1 MLVFVTMA
9 FVVRVVNKLLKR
21 VENLFVVSV
30 LVAVEG
36 LTVSVVNVTRGTRVV
51 QIDVEVPITSEVYVD
66 KTSEVVV

>member
-1 MLVFVTMA
+1 VLVFVTMA

-21 VENLFVVSV
+21 VENLLVVSV

-36 LTVSVVNVTRGTRVV
+36 LTVSVVNVIIGTRVV

>member
-1 MLVFVTMA
+1 MLVFVTTA

-21 VENLFVVSV
+21 VENLLVVSV
-30 LVAVEG
+30 LVVVEG

-51 QIDVEVPITSEVYVD
+51 QTDVEVPTTSEVYVD

>member
-1 MLVFVTMA
+1 VLVFVTMA

>member
-1 MLVFVTMA
+1 VLVFVTNA

-21 VENLFVVSV
+21 VENLLVVSV

-36 LTVSVVNVTRGTRVV
+36 LTVSVVNVTRGTLVV

>member
-1 MLVFVTMA
+1 VLVFVTTA

-21 VENLFVVSV
+21 VENLLVVSV
-30 LVAVEG
+30 LVVVEG

-51 QIDVEVPITSEVYVD
+51 QTDVEVPTTSEVYVD

>member
-1 MLVFVTMA
+1 MLVFVTNA

-21 VENLFVVSV
+21 VENLLVVSV

-36 LTVSVVNVTRGTRVV
+36 LTVSVVNVTRGTLVV